1 MHEVVEADMAE
12 EEAVESGT
20 EEEAAAEEEEVED
33 EELAVRPAPS
43 ASADPT

>member
-1 MHEVVEADMAE
+1 MAGEAE

-20 EEEAAAEEEEVED
+20 EEEEEAEEEAAEA
-33 EELAVRPAPS
+33 EELVGRPAPS

>member
-1 MHEVVEADMAE
+1 MAE

-20 EEEAAAEEEEVED
+20 EEEAAEEEEAAGA
-33 EELAVRPAPS
+33 EELVDRPAPS

>member
-1 MHEVVEADMAE
+1 MAE

-33 EELAVRPAPS
+33 EELADRPAPS

>member
-1 MHEVVEADMAE
+1 MAE

-20 EEEAAAEEEEVED
+20 EEEEEAEEEVAEA
-33 EELAVRPAPS
+33 EELADRPAPS